1 MKPFVAIGRV
11 LDEVSDVVQH
21 LHSVDDCAKT
31 ENLYSAFE
39 AVPGPGVSSLEPLR
53 MHYTDSCVSHNRR
66 PKCHR
71 KLPLELHFLPS
82 GRLKFKRIGRK
93 SL

>member
-31 ENLYSAFE
+31 ENLYSAVE
-39 AVPGPGVSSLEPLR
+39 AVPGPAGCLGCFLSR
-53 MHYTDSCVSHNRR
+53 TASHALYR
-66 PKCHR
+66 
-71 KLPLELHFLPS
+71 FLCLSQSASKMYDFVAAGAPFFS
-82 GRLKFKRIGRK
+82 FRT
-93 SL
+93 S

>member
-39 AVPGPGVSSLEPLR
+39 AVPGPGR
-53 MHYTDSCVSHNRR
+53 Y
-66 PKCHR
+66 
-71 KLPLELHFLPS
+71 FLSRTASYALYRFLCLSQSASKMYDFVAAGAPFFTFRQS
-82 GRLKFKRIGRK
+82 
-93 SL
+93 

>member
-31 ENLYSAFE
+31 ENLYSAFFGGMGNTVVGE
-39 AVPGPGVSSLEPLR
+39 HGWGTRRRVFVTFSRTVAERKKVS
-53 MHYTDSCVSHNRR
+53 YV
-66 PKCHR
+66 
-71 KLPLELHFLPS
+71 
-82 GRLKFKRIGRK
+82 
-93 SL
+93 

>member
-31 ENLYSAFE
+31 ENLSSAFE
-39 AVPGPGVSSLEPLR
+39 AVPGPGMCFLSLEPLR
-53 MHYTDSCVSHNRR
+53 MH
-66 PKCHR
+66 
-71 KLPLELHFLPS
+71 
-82 GRLKFKRIGRK
+82 
-93 SL
+93 

>member
-31 ENLYSAFE
+31 ENLYWSFKAVSGPAAIFLSRTASNDQYRLSVWAQSASKM
-39 AVPGPGVSSLEPLR
+39 P
-53 MHYTDSCVSHNRR
+53 
-66 PKCHR
+66 
-71 KLPLELHFLPS
+71 
-82 GRLKFKRIGRK
+82 
-93 SL
+93 

>member
-31 ENLYSAFE
+31 ENLYSLLE
-39 AVPGPGVSSLEPLR
+39 AVLGPAGCFLSRTASSKLYRFLCLSQSASKMYDFVAAGAPFF
-53 MHYTDSCVSHNRR
+53 SCRQS
-66 PKCHR
+66 
-71 KLPLELHFLPS
+71 
-82 GRLKFKRIGRK
+82 
-93 SL
+93 

>member
-39 AVPGPGVSSLEPLR
+39 AVPGPGMCFLSRTASSGLYR
-53 MHYTDSCVSHNRR
+53 
-66 PKCHR
+66 
-71 KLPLELHFLPS
+71 FLCLSQSASKMP
-82 GRLKFKRIGRK
+82 
-93 SL
+93 

>member
-31 ENLYSAFE
+31 ENLYSLLE
-39 AVPGPGVSSLEPLR
+39 AVLGPAGCFLSRTGSSRQYRCLCLSQSASKMYDFVAAGAPFF
-53 MHYTDSCVSHNRR
+53 TFR
-66 PKCHR
+66 P
-71 KLPLELHFLPS
+71 S
-82 GRLKFKRIGRK
+82 
-93 SL
+93 

>member
-1 MKPFVAIGRV
+1 MNPFVAIGRV

-39 AVPGPGVSSLEPLR
+39 AVPGPAGCFLSRTGSS
-53 MHYTDSCVSHNRR
+53 
-66 PKCHR
+66 
-71 KLPLELHFLPS
+71 
-82 GRLKFKRIGRK
+82 
-93 SL
+93 

>member
-31 ENLYSAFE
+31 ENLCFLSRTGSSRQYRFLCLSQSASKMYDFV
-39 AVPGPGVSSLEPLR
+39 AAGAPFF
-53 MHYTDSCVSHNRR
+53 T
-66 PKCHR
+66 
-71 KLPLELHFLPS
+71 FLTS
-82 GRLKFKRIGRK
+82 YV
-93 SL
+93 

>member
-31 ENLYSAFE
+31 ENLYSVLE
-39 AVPGPGVSSLEPLR
+39 AVLGPAGCTASSTLYRFLCLSQSASKMYDFVAAGAPFF
-53 MHYTDSCVSHNRR
+53 TFR
-66 PKCHR
+66 P
-71 KLPLELHFLPS
+71 S
-82 GRLKFKRIGRK
+82 
-93 SL
+93 

>member
-31 ENLYSAFE
+31 ENLYRRLE
-39 AVPGPGVSSLEPLR
+39 TVPGPGTCFLSRTGSSSLYR
-53 MHYTDSCVSHNRR
+53 
-66 PKCHR
+66 
-71 KLPLELHFLPS
+71 FLCLSQSASKMP
-82 GRLKFKRIGRK
+82 
-93 SL
+93 

>member
-31 ENLYSAFE
+31 ENLYSLLE
-39 AVPGPGVSSLEPLR
+39 AVPGPAGCFLSRTASSTLYRFRCLSQSASKMP
-53 MHYTDSCVSHNRR
+53 
-66 PKCHR
+66 
-71 KLPLELHFLPS
+71 
-82 GRLKFKRIGRK
+82 
-93 SL
+93 